1 MSILHPLR
9 VLTLVAAVAFSTSA
23 MAACTDAQAEAKMTE
38 LMNLM
43 GPLMTRNAALAQ
55 TISTEMQPLMM
66 QPVTDA
72 TCTAYDRLIA
82 RARAGR

>member
-1 MSILHPLR
+1 MSPLPALR
-9 VLTLVAAVAFSTSA
+9 ILTLVLGIAGSASA

-43 GPLMTRNAALAQ
+43 GPLMGTNAALAG
-55 TISTEMQPLMM
+55 TISNDMTPLMTA
-66 QPVTDA
+66 PVTEQ
-72 TCTAYDRLIA
+72 TCVGYDRLIA